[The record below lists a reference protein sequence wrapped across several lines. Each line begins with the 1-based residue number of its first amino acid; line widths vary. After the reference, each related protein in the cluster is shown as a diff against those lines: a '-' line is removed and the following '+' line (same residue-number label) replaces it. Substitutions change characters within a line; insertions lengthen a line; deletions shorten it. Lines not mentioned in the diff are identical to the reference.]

1 MTGRFRLAMAT
12 QCGEKLARDEG
23 YSAFP
28 VEPIA
33 IARKHDIHIEK
44 KPPDMNGI
52 SGALIFAEPNP
63 IIIYSTEHANEGF
76 ENFSVAHELGH
87 YFLPGHPDEI
97 HRAGGTHL
105 SRSGFSEGNS
115 SIEIE
120 ADHFAAGLLMP
131 GYLVRNMLDSAQI
144 GLSGIRRLADEAK
157 ASLTAAA
164 IRAAQCAQFPLCVI
178 VSVGDTVTYAFPSDR
193 FKSLG
198 RNIYLRKGS
207 PLAAGSITSAFN
219 ARPDDVLSGKEATGE
234 CRLRDWFDTDGN
246 VALDEEVV
254 GLGKYGLTLTV
265 LSSET
270 LCLLDDDG
278 ENEEANLEESWTPRF
293 AYGR

>member
-1 MTGRFRLAMAT
+1 MTARFRLTMAT

-28 VEPIA
+28 VNPID
-33 IARKHDIHIEK
+33 IARKRDIHVEK
-44 KPPDMNGI
+44 KPPEMKGI

-87 YFLPGHPDEI
+87 YFLPGHPEEI
-97 HRAGGTHL
+97 QRAGGAHM
-105 SRSGFSEGNS
+105 SRSGFSEGDS

-131 GYLVRNMLDSAQI
+131 DYLVLKTLMSGQV
-144 GLSGIRRLADEAK
+144 GLGGIRQLAEQAG

-164 IRAAQCAQFPLCVI
+164 IRAAQCAQFPLCII
-178 VSVGDTVTYAFPSDR
+178 VSGGEAVAYAFPSEK
-193 FKSLG
+193 FKDLG

-207 PLAAGSITSAFN
+207 ALAVGSATAALN
-219 ARPDDVLSGKEATGE
+219 ARPSDVLAAMEMTGE
-234 CRLRDWFDTDGN
+234 CQLTDWFDTDRN
-246 VALDEEVV
+246 ATLDEEVV

-265 LSSET
+265 LSSEP
-270 LCLLDDDG
+270 LALQDDD
-278 ENEEANLEESWTPRF
+278 EEDEEAALEASWTPRF

>member
-1 MTGRFRLAMAT
+1 MTARFRLTMAT

-23 YSAFP
+23 YAAFP
-28 VEPIA
+28 VNPIA
-33 IARKHDIHIEK
+33 IARKHDIHVEQ
-44 KPPDMNGI
+44 KPPEMTGI
-52 SGALIFAEPNP
+52 SGALIFAGPNP

-87 YFLPGHPDEI
+87 YFLPGHPEEI
-97 HRAGGTHL
+97 QRAGGAHM
-105 SRSGFSEGNS
+105 SRSGFSEGHS

-131 GYLVRNMLDSAQI
+131 DYLVRQTLNAGQV
-144 GLSGIRRLADEAK
+144 GLSGIRQLADHAR

-164 IRAAQCAQFPLCVI
+164 IRAAQCASFPLCII
-178 VSVGDTVTYAFPSDR
+178 VSSGEAVSYAFPSER
-193 FKSLG
+193 FKALG

-207 PLAAGSITSAFN
+207 ALAAGSATAALN
-219 ARPDDVLSGKEATGE
+219 ACPADVLAATQMTGE
-234 CRLRDWFDTDGN
+234 CRLADWFDTDRN
-246 VALDEEVV
+246 VTLDEEVI

-265 LSSET
+265 LSSEP
-270 LCLLDDDG
+270 LALQDDDD
-278 ENEEANLEESWTPRF
+278 EDEDAVLEESWTPRF